1 MAIPIPRLRI
11 PKPRHRDPIELYD
24 NLVKRN
30 NELDKKEQM
39 LRREK
44 NPDAGVVG
52 LEIAANNERIEAI
65 RKKLGREL
73 LRRESAN
80 MLSAEAREF
89 WS

>member
-1 MAIPIPRLRI
+1 MTIRMFRI
-11 PKPRHRDPIELYD
+11 PKPKHRDPIEVYD

-52 LEIAANNERIEAI
+52 LEIAANNERLEAL
-65 RKKLGREL
+65 RKKLGPEL
-73 LRRESAN
+73 MRRDSART
-80 MLSAEAREF
+80 LSAEAREF